1 MAYSI
6 SYLRRFVFVA
16 VAFALGQ
23 AAVQAEVKLPSVFGD
38 HMVLQ
43 QGQRLP
49 VWGWAE
55 PGESVTVSIAG
66 QSHTTEADKNGA
78 WNLRLKKS
86 LKASKSPV
94 AFTVKGSNTIDF
106 KDVLVGEV
114 WLCSGQSNM
123 EWPVRSSDNADKEI
137 ANAKH
142 PLFVTSRFRTARAPR
157 KSEMSPPT
165 VGWFAARRRW
175 ATSPPLGTFLRA
187 IFRANLMCRSGSSA
201 ATGAAP
207 ASNRGPHRA
216 VLGPCQP

>member
-16 VAFALGQ
+16 GAFALGQ

-106 KDVLVGEV
+106 KDVLV
-114 WLCSGQSNM
+114 
-123 EWPVRSSDNADKEI
+123 
-137 ANAKH
+137 
-142 PLFVTSRFRTARAPR
+142 
-157 KSEMSPPT
+157 
-165 VGWFAARRRW
+165 
-175 ATSPPLGTFLRA
+175 
-187 IFRANLMCRSGSSA
+187 
-201 ATGAAP
+201 
-207 ASNRGPHRA
+207 
-216 VLGPCQP
+216 